1 MLLKCASFTMTG
13 LNVKFLKIVPIR
25 VVFFLAGLK
34 IRDEWIN
41 VKSILG
47 FTPMTP

>member
-1 MLLKCASFTMTG
+1 MTG

-25 VVFFLAGLK
+25 VVFILARLK
-34 IRDEWIN
+34 IREIN